1 MGDTDDTILDAID
14 SGSYNYARS
23 ALAAKL
29 KKFPNRSYYWALNCY
44 LMLAM
49 GQVDG
54 ALKEAKKLREKTPSD
69 PQALSVLYSVF
80 KKGGELRDA
89 SLVYENAMKKYPSVA
104 ISLDWFETSLKNFDL
119 RSLQKSSFSLQK
131 VDKSKREFVFWAAL
145 SCLTLAGNVNDSS
158 ESTLFNKL
166 GLKLIEGMKPIE
178 NNQETFVYMS
188 ILSAL
193 EMDDELVSFMD
204 DYRKNN
210 VLDLDLKLLYIQALK
225 NTKKWQ
231 MLKDFTEALIFEE
244 LFNDFDTWKAYIL
257 SYRECGNSK
266 KELDNKI
273 ASYPTSRN
281 TKLATV
287 EASKVFGEP
296 VDDAVE
302 EYYKSFS
309 NKSCC
314 FHDLKYYKDSIGSKS
329 FLKMIENDAFI
340 DTELSDDSS
349 KLLRSVNNQKFKLL
363 FNSTDPS
370 FYQHNFQICKSF
382 SPILK
387 SKEKTDQYAPNELVL
402 VNLASDL
409 KTDSSL
415 KNIIKYAVILE
426 KLLVNDEH
434 NFLIRL
440 WLMRLYSFLNC
451 NSLVTLQY
459 DKLNIKMLQHDTLG
473 YNIMSRCST
482 PSKGLLN
489 RLTNI
494 YRFYL
499 TAEQEI
505 AVTMSKGFEKNIY
518 NRIQSLIQFGKKL
531 DHSLS
536 KSHLVL
542 TILKMS
548 RILRDSYFNYFS
560 QVIRSLEP
568 ELLTDTFE
576 LYDNRDFNTMWKFGQ
591 NESEQLSDLNLGPT
605 PKAEYVKLQC
615 YKELII
621 SKINNNPQK
630 LFKIFNKL
638 MNSPT
643 YLEQLTGFEKWL
655 LRIYLSI
662 FKLVIFNS
670 PKESDSILN
679 YLTKNLKAEKA
690 LLQITDKKYLWEQN
704 QVYVDLLDLSRVLSD
719 ILQVHPKKELI
730 KLNSSL
736 MNDLKSLELLN
747 TRKEKIQDSIPIA
760 SDFNHNLLI
769 DESFL
774 KEKVSEMLSSTA
786 ESCKVF

>member
-1 MGDTDDTILDAID
+1 MGDADETILDAID

-29 KKFPNRSYYWALNCY
+29 KKYPNRSNYWALNCY

-49 GQVDG
+49 GQVEG
-54 ALKEAKKLREKTPSD
+54 AVNEAKKLREKTPSD
-69 PQALSVLYSVF
+69 PQALSVLYTVF
-80 KKGGELRDA
+80 KKGGESRDA

-104 ISLDWFETSLKNFDL
+104 ISLGWFETSLKNFDL

-131 VDKSKREFVFWAAL
+131 VDKSKREYVFWAAL
-145 SCLTLAGNVNDSS
+145 SCLTLAGNVDDSS
-158 ESTLFNKL
+158 ESALFNRL

-188 ILSAL
+188 ILAAL

-204 DYRKNN
+204 DYRKSN
-210 VLDLDLKLLYIQALK
+210 VLDLDLKLLNIQALK

-231 MLKDFTEALIFEE
+231 MLKEFTEGLIFQES
-244 LFNDFDTWKAYIL
+244 FNDFDTWKAYIM
-257 SYRECGNSK
+257 SCKESGVSK

-281 TKLATV
+281 TKLAAV
-287 EASKVFGEP
+287 EASSVFCEP

-302 EYYKSFS
+302 AYYKSFS
-309 NKSCC
+309 NKACC
-314 FHDLKYYKDSIGSKS
+314 FHDLKYYKDSIEPKR
-329 FLKMIENDAFI
+329 FLKLIETDVFNG
-340 DTELSDDSS
+340 TELSDDNS
-349 KLLRSVNNQKFKLL
+349 KLLRSVNSQKFKLL

-370 FYQHNFQICKSF
+370 FFQLNFEINKSF

-387 SKEKTDQYAPNELVL
+387 SKEKTDQYAPNELML

-415 KNIIKYAVILE
+415 KNVIKCAVILE
-426 KLLVNDEH
+426 KLLLNDEH

-440 WLMRLYSFLNC
+440 WLMRLYSYLNC

-473 YNIMSRCST
+473 YNIMSRSST

-505 AVTMSKGFEKNIY
+505 AVTMSKGFDKDIY

-531 DHSLS
+531 DRSLS

-548 RILRDSYFNYFS
+548 RILRDNYFNYFS
-560 QVIRSLEP
+560 KVIRSIEP

-576 LYDNRDFNTMWKFGQ
+576 LFDNRDFKTMWKFGL
-591 NESEQLSDLNLGPT
+591 NESEQLPDLNLGPT
-605 PKAEYVKLQC
+605 PNAEYVKLQC

-638 MNSPT
+638 MNSPM

-670 PKESDSILN
+670 PKESDSIFN

-690 LLQITDKKYLWEQN
+690 LLQITDKKNLWEQN
-704 QVYVDLLDLSRVLSD
+704 QVYVDLLDLSRILSD

-736 MNDLKSLELLN
+736 MNDLKSLELSN
-747 TRKEKIQDSIPIA
+747 TRRARIQDSIPAA
-760 SDFNHNLLI
+760 SDFNENLSI
-769 DESFL
+769 DEVFL
-774 KEKVSEMLSSTA
+774 KEKVSEMLSATS